1 MGDPVCFRSRRF
13 TLNPMSKCADFAVYP
28 GRDVEIVQGGI
39 AVATPDSGNECLG
52 PYQLRSIFLA
62 ALCVLIGG
70 SAIATVHAQESES
83 TSGNLRE
90 PEGPLSAMEQREL
103 DQSERE
109 SLFKDEGE
117 FEVPLRAMYKDGF
130 GIRSADDQFQLRMRF
145 LTQIDGKIF
154 TPTDQEPAR
163 SGMYIPRFR
172 TYFEGQLRDGLEYE
186 LSLQRSVEGAFDLLD
201 ANVNLGTNEAFQV
214 RIGRSLTPYSYSWYD
229 HLEQFYI
236 TPERGLVSLNFG
248 LARQVGVIAHGVI
261 NEKLEYAAGPTFG
274 HLAGLADQNSTREGV
289 GYLNYRP
296 LLDASE
302 DSFLKYLNIG
312 GSIAL
317 GRTAFATTPLPL
329 RTSIQTSEND
339 EAAQAASTQFLEFN
353 PGVVWDGG
361 RQQGALHIANYA
373 GPLSLEAEVYALSFQ
388 ARQNVAAPSVWLP
401 VVGFDATAAMF
412 LTGERVTG
420 RGIVEPLAPIGT
432 GPGAIEVFGRYSSI
446 HISDKVFTAGLADE
460 ADWTR
465 GVGMTDIGFNW
476 YLNRYVRMTFDWQ
489 HSMFASP
496 VLLNKEKDLR
506 SKTNDL
512 FWIRCQLYF

>member
-1 MGDPVCFRSRRF
+1 
-13 TLNPMSKCADFAVYP
+13 MSKCADFAVYP

-476 YLNRYVRMTFDWQ
+476 YLNRFVKLTFDWQ
-489 HSMFASP
+489 HAMFATP
-496 VLLNKEKDLR
+496 ILLNETTDR
-506 SKTNDL
+506 HGSNADL
-512 FWIRCQLYF
+512 FWMRCQLYF